1 MYTVHMLHAKS
12 CQQGTSL
19 STILIYVNFQ
29 INDTS
34 EEIRTFLNEHIV
46 QVFPF
51 SFISLFCICKRILL
65 WDYRKTQTE
74 KYIQLKLNRRDGP
87 VSNEYDDYFV

>member
-1 MYTVHMLHAKS
+1 MLHAKS

-46 QVFPF
+46 QVFTF
-51 SFISLFCICKRILL
+51 SFICKRILL
-65 WDYRKTQTE
+65 WDYLKIQTE